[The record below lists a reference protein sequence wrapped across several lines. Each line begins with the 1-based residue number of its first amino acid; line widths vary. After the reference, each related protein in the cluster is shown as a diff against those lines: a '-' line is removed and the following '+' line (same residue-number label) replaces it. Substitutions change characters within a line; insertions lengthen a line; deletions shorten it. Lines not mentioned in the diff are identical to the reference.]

1 MREGA
6 RRASGLRERGSEYLL
21 EQARNRPPFID
32 KLLAHRGAMQFG
44 DSDARKQQP
53 SE

>member
-6 RRASGLRERGSEYLL
+6 RCAELRERDSKYQL

-32 KLLAHRGAMQFG
+32 KLFAHRGAMQFG